1 MLPITLNLK
10 IPISSHTSHKDRKD
24 FYPSIK
30 EELLIEA
37 LEFAKQHVTIKSKDR
52 ETIFHARKSLLY
64 NEGEPWIK
72 KQSNSFDVT
81 MGSYDGAEVCE
92 LIGIF
97 KLSLIGNKYNPN
109 NIGLYRDDG
118 LAVFKKTSGPQSEKI
133 KKTFQRMFKSKG
145 LDIIINRN
153 MKIVNYLDV
162 TLNLNDGSY
171 RPYKKP
177 NEETNY
183 IHVNS
188 DQPPSILKRLPK
200 SIEKRLSSLSSS
212 KQIFEETASYYEQ
225 QLSNCGCKEKL
236 NYRDPTPQNLIT
248 KRKRQRIILWFNPL
262 YSKTVKTKIG
272 KFFLQLIKKHFP
284 KEHKLHKIFNR
295 NTLKLSYSC
304 MPNIKT
310 KINAHNREILR
321 NIPSK
326 NTKHCNCQQKENCPM
341 NGACLKESLVYY
353 ATISCNDKNYQ
364 PKLYKGSCERSF
376 KKRYS
381 NHKNN
386 LMYHCTNM
394 IPSYQQS
401 IGT

>member
-1 MLPITLNLK
+1 M
-10 IPISSHTSHKDRKD
+10 
-24 FYPSIK
+24 
-30 EELLIEA
+30 
-37 LEFAKQHVTIKSKDR
+37 TIKSKDR

-97 KLSLIGNKYNPN
+97 MLSLIGNKYNPN
-109 NIGLYRDDG
+109 NIRLYRDDG
-118 LAVFKKTSGPQSEKI
+118 LAVFKNTSGPQSEKI
-133 KKTFQRMFKSKG
+133 KKTFQRMFKNKG
-145 LDIIINRN
+145 LDIIINCN

-162 TLNLNDGSY
+162 TLNDGFY

-177 NEETNY
+177 KEETNY

-188 DQPPSILKRLPK
+188 DHPPSILKQLPK

-212 KQIFEETASYYEQ
+212 KEIFEETAPYYEQ
-225 QLSNCGCKEKL
+225 QLSNCGYKEKL

-248 KRKRQRIILWFNPL
+248 KRKRQRNILWFNPP

-284 KEHKLHKIFNR
+284 KEHRFHKIFNR

-310 KINAHNREILR
+310 K
-321 NIPSK
+321 
-326 NTKHCNCQQKENCPM
+326 
-341 NGACLKESLVYY
+341 
-353 ATISCNDKNYQ
+353 
-364 PKLYKGSCERSF
+364 
-376 KKRYS
+376 
-381 NHKNN
+381 
-386 LMYHCTNM
+386 
-394 IPSYQQS
+394 
-401 IGT
+401 

>member
-1 MLPITLNLK
+1 MKDHKANFLNLPTTRLINPAK
-10 IPISSHTSHKDRKD
+10 NEIGRISKQILDQINSKLCEILKVNEWRNTANVISWFKKVESKNSHKFLMFDIKD
-24 FYPSIK
+24 FFSIK
-30 EELLIEA
+30 EDLLIEA

-97 KLSLIGNKYNPN
+97 MLSLIGNKYNPN

-118 LAVFKKTSGPQSEKI
+118 LAVFKNTSGPQSEKI

-145 LDIIINRN
+145 LDIIINCN

-177 NEETNY
+177 NEETSY

-188 DQPPSILKRLPK
+188 DHPPSILKQLPK

-212 KQIFEETASYYEQ
+212 KEIFEETAPYYEQ
-225 QLSNCGCKEKL
+225 HLSNCGYKEKL

-248 KRKRQRIILWFNPL
+248 KRKRQRNILWFNPP

-272 KFFLQLIKKHFP
+272 KFFLQLIKMHFP
-284 KEHKLHKIFNR
+284 KEHEFQKIFNR

-304 MPNIKT
+304 MPNIKA

-321 NIPSK
+321 I
-326 NTKHCNCQQKENCPM
+326 CIYIYVCIIY
-341 NGACLKESLVYY
+341 VYIY
-353 ATISCNDKNYQ
+353 I
-364 PKLYKGSCERSF
+364 
-376 KKRYS
+376 
-381 NHKNN
+381 
-386 LMYHCTNM
+386 
-394 IPSYQQS
+394 
-401 IGT
+401 